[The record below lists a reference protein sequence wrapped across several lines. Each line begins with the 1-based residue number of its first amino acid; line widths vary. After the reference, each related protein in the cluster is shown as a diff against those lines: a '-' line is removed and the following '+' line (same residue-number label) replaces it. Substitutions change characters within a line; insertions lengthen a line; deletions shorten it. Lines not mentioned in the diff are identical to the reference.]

1 MRGVSASAILSEFCT
16 VQVLEGLK
24 NLFILQNSEMS
35 AFGSIVLMALQL
47 GQCQVVAF
55 ISEVIAIGKCL
66 LREAVLSNYTWVQ
79 RFKRIVN

>member
-24 NLFILQNSEMS
+24 NLFVLQNSEMS

-47 GQCQVVAF
+47 GQRQVVA
-55 ISEVIAIGKCL
+55 
-66 LREAVLSNYTWVQ
+66 
-79 RFKRIVN
+79 